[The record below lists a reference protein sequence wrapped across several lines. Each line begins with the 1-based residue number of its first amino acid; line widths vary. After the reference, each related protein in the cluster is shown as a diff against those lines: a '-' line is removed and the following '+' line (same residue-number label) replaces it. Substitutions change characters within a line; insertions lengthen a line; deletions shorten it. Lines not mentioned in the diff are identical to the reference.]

1 MNKLTIKTL
10 VLIGIIACLAIYRIV
25 PHPVNVAPVMA
36 MSLFA
41 GATFDRK
48 WLAVLIPIVSMFIS
62 DLVLGLHSVMPFV
75 YGAMIAT
82 VFIGFLLR
90 KTDSPLKI
98 LLAGIS
104 GSVLFF
110 IATNFG
116 VWLMTDL
123 YPKTLSGLSQCYV
136 MALPF
141 FQKSLLGDVF
151 FLAVLFFSYKYF
163 LEKKLGPYEASN
175 A

>member
-10 VLIGIIACLAIYRIV
+10 VLIGIIACLAIYRII

-48 WLAVLIPIVSMFIS
+48 WLAIFIPIISMFLS
-62 DLVLGLHSVMPFV
+62 DLVLGLHGTMPFV

-98 LLAGIS
+98 LLAGLS
-104 GSVLFF
+104 SSVLFF
-110 IATNFG
+110 IVTNFG
-116 VWLMTDL
+116 VWLVGDF
-123 YPKTLSGLSQCYV
+123 YPKTLNGLSQCYL

-141 FQKSLLGDVF
+141 FQNSLLGDLF
-151 FLAVLFFSYKYF
+151 FLGVLFFSYKYF
-163 LEKKLGPYEASN
+163 LEPRFNKAVSKAI
-175 A
+175 